1 MGNLVMMIFVIGMFG
16 STFLLPLYLQN
27 TMGYTAVQAGAVFL
41 PVGFIQ
47 GMMSPIAG
55 KVSDKINPKV
65 PIIIGVIT
73 LGISFL
79 LNSQLTYLSEHSFVM
94 SSLYLRGF
102 AMGIIFTPLSNLM
115 LLTISRD
122 NMAQASGITNT
133 IRQLG
138 GSLGVA
144 MFTTLL
150 TTRINYHMQTFGEA
164 IQSGS
169 QEFKNVATNLTHFAQ
184 QSVGSNMATAAQQG
198 KYMIIQHVSKQAYIA
213 GIDDDFWVAAII
225 TFMSLIPVIIMK
237 TKNRKSIAKILIL

>member
-1 MGNLVMMIFVIGMFG
+1 MI
-16 STFLLPLYLQN
+16 
-27 TMGYTAVQAGAVFL
+27 
-41 PVGFIQ
+41 VG
-47 GMMSPIAG
+47 
-55 KVSDKINPKV
+55 VV
-65 PIIIGVIT
+65 V

-79 LNSQLTYLSEHSFVM
+79 LNSQLTYLSEHNFVM
-94 SSLYLRGF
+94 TSLYLRGF

-115 LLTISRD
+115 LLTIPREK
-122 NMAQASGITNT
+122 MAQASGITNT

-164 IQSGS
+164 IQTGS
-169 QEFKNVATNLTHFAQ
+169 QEFKNVAAGLTHFAQ

-198 KYMIIQHVSKQAYIA
+198 KYMIMQHVSKQAYIA

-225 TFMSLIPVIIMK
+225 TFVSLIPVLIMK
-237 TKNRKSIAKILIL
+237 TKTTKSIVKS